1 MKNISILLVEDNKSN
16 KDVFVALLESYGLE
30 IDTVSNGFEAI
41 EAVKKKKYDIIFMDI
56 QLPLMNGFDATK
68 EIRKLPQMQNVPIIA
83 VTAHTRESD
92 QKKSLE
98 SGMTAHLSKPLDPKL
113 LFGIIDEYLK

>member
-113 LFGIIDEYLK
+113 LFSIIDEYLK